1 VAAAAVWSIGRTH
14 LSRTMMMI
22 TQRTLGSLTVQQQLH
37 WELSLLHIHT
47 HTHTHTGKSDYTL
60 ARERGGFFFN
70 FWGKRGKRKRAALQD
85 KKNLK

>member
-70 FWGKRGKRKRAALQD
+70 FWGKEEREKEPRSKIRKP
-85 KKNLK
+85 